1 MPNGDTKKMQD
12 KAREGVQHSARA
24 AADATQRAAGAVDQ
38 SVQTFADAST
48 LLTSGF
54 QEISREWLALTQK
67 RLKTNLDGFD
77 RLLGCRN
84 VDEFLSI
91 QNELIKSN
99 LEQFLENPRRIAEL
113 SMEVMKKATSQASA
127 HADSGT
133 DQARRAA

>member
-113 SMEVMKKATSQASA
+113 SMEVMKKATSQARESA
-127 HADSGT
+127 ERAT
-133 DQARRAA
+133 DEARRAA